1 MPMGAK
7 LMSEDS
13 DNTSTG
19 IDYEIL
25 VEEALRDVVKSA
37 LKIAEKS
44 GLPNDAHFYISFK
57 TQFSGV
63 EMDSSLRAIN
73 PEEMTVVMQHQYWD
87 LIVSDELFC
96 VTLSFSGVKQS
107 LVIPFAAVTHFTDPS
122 VGFGLQFS
130 ANDETSSTELS
141 EFITSIEDKNK
152 IDSTDASETD
162 SADVV
167 SLDAFRKQPSRPT

>member
-1 MPMGAK
+1 MGDGK
-7 LMSEDS
+7 

-19 IDYEIL
+19 IDYEML

-37 LKIAEKS
+37 LKIAEKD
-44 GLPNDAHFYISFK
+44 GLPEEAHFYISFK

-63 EMDSSLRAIN
+63 EMDSSLREIN
-73 PEEMTVVMQHQYWD
+73 PEEMTIVLQHQYWD
-87 LIVSDELFC
+87 LVVTDALFG

-107 LVIPFAAVTHFTDPS
+107 LVIPFEAVTHFTDPS

-130 ANDETSSTELS
+130 ANDGASSPELS
-141 EFITSIEDKNK
+141 ESIASIEDKNK
-152 IDSTDASETD
+152 IDTNDANEID

>member
-1 MPMGAK
+1 MSDDSGNMPA
-7 LMSEDS
+7 
-13 DNTSTG
+13 G

-37 LKIAEKS
+37 LKIAES
-44 GLPNDAHFYISFK
+44 EGLPDEAHFYISFK

-63 EMDSSLRAIN
+63 EMDSSLREIN
-73 PEEMTVVMQHQYWD
+73 PEEMTIVLQHQYWD
-87 LIVSDELFC
+87 LVVTDALFG

-130 ANDETSSTELS
+130 ANDEASSPELS
-141 EFITSIEDKNK
+141 ELITSIEDKNK
-152 IDSTDASETD
+152 TD
-162 SADVV
+162 SSDTDESDTADVV
-167 SLDAFRKQPSRPT
+167 SLDAFRKQPSNPS

>member
-1 MPMGAK
+1 
-7 LMSEDS
+7 MSDDS
-13 DNTSTG
+13 SNMSAG
-19 IDYEIL
+19 INYEIL

-37 LKIAEKS
+37 LKIAEKE
-44 GLPNDAHFYISFK
+44 GLPNEAHFYISFK
-57 TQFSGV
+57 TKFSGV
-63 EMDSSLRAIN
+63 EMDSSLREIN
-73 PEEMTVVMQHQYWD
+73 PEEMTVVLQHQYWD
-87 LIVSDELFC
+87 LVVTEELFG

-130 ANDETSSTELS
+130 SNDEASSNELS

-152 IDSTDASETD
+152 IDSKSADKSE